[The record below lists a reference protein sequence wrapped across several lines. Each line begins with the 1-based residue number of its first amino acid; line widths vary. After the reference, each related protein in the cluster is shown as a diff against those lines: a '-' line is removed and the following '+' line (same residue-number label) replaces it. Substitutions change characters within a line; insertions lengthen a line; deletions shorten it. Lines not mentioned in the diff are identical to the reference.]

1 MKKLYIFTF
10 SGASSLGAALALP
23 SDGKVVACD
32 VSEEFTREGQKRW
45 KEAGVAHKV
54 DLRIAPAQET
64 LQKLI
69 DGGEVGQYDFAF
81 IDADKGGYPTYYEQ
95 CLQLLRPGGIIAFDN
110 TLRGG
115 RVVLADDQ
123 VDDKSV
129 GAMKILNDLVA
140 KDSQRSYVVQLNIAD
155 GYTTDVK
162 L

>member
-69 DGGEVGQYDFAF
+69 DGGEVGQYHGVP
-81 IDADKGGYPTYYEQ
+81 KGVNLQKKLPGSDTYFFEKYIPLGIQ
-95 CLQLLRPGGIIAFDN
+95 KRPNENI
-110 TLRGG
+110 RC
-115 RVVLADDQ
+115 
-123 VDDKSV
+123 
-129 GAMKILNDLVA
+129 VA
-140 KDSQRSYVVQLNIAD
+140 
-155 GYTTDVK
+155 
-162 L
+162 

>member
-1 MKKLYIFTF
+1 MASFEYLGVCTSQKNRCQTQAIFF
-10 SGASSLGAALALP
+10 VNWPLSGH
-23 SDGKVVACD
+23 
-32 VSEEFTREGQKRW
+32 RE
-45 KEAGVAHKV
+45 
-54 DLRIAPAQET
+54 
-64 LQKLI
+64 
-69 DGGEVGQYDFAF
+69 YDFAF